1 MGSSNSSFTT
11 KSDAC
16 ACIAFLAEVIS
27 LSVGQNITENEVR
40 GIQSEN
46 FTFVKEDAGV
56 KGFLS
61 SETVR
66 AVVRVRDGV
75 RL

>member
-1 MGSSNSSFTT
+1 
-11 KSDAC
+11 
-16 ACIAFLAEVIS
+16 
-27 LSVGQNITENEVR
+27 VGQNITENEVR

-46 FTFVKEDAGV
+46 FTFVKEDAGI

-66 AVVRVRDGV
+66 AVVRVRDGA